1 MSILDLLTNFDV
13 FLIPY
18 EIFTFFIIVIIILKV
33 VFILLKKDFPRKG
46 ITKFSNKQ
54 LPIVSIRIIL
64 VLSVLLCFLT
74 ILPIAGKGS
83 DCPLFEFTID
93 FMRKN
98 GPQEAFRTDRP
109 LPFLITY
116 AIGEV
121 LNVPGRLSN
130 PLATT
135 LFSFCYLL
143 SACMLIYVLTKNLFL
158 TSLTSLFVVN
168 SNIFRQIAICFV
180 GNMLGLAFMQ
190 FFLVSF
196 VLYYSKN
203 KNTIYGYVSIILFIL
218 TLFSHAISALVII
231 SIVIVFAFFEL
242 LSKNM
247 QILKKSLIILTSC
260 IIITLI
266 FFVFNT
272 VVFKTLLDLYMYSI
286 GNYVPKTI
294 FTRFLTINT
303 IINWSSDYV
312 WIFLFSIIGLAVIF
326 NRDKKFQMLLI
337 AWVFA
342 ILGLMCLSSMYAKRI
357 FLYLPFSIIAALGL
371 DLCIKRCNLR
381 YKKII
386 LNLILIFLILTPF
399 IYFCRV
405 QQMNRRYIEK
415 GPFPWDTHFVETE
428 QLRWILKNFDIDNI
442 VVVTDVGWN
451 LGSLPKHSNVIV
463 GVSYRI
469 LAEVGNNV
477 YFGKLIDLL
486 QENPDCR
493 DKTPYAKMQIGR
505 YSSLNVDWTL
515 ENKTIIIPSTIY
527 NINDVEKK
535 VIYELSDG
543 IYAVKD
549 MTYQEK
555 NEWIKESLGGQIEG
569 DVCK

>member
-18 EIFTFFIIVIIILKV
+18 EIFTFFIIVVIILKV

-54 LPIVSIRIIL
+54 LPIVPIRIIL
-64 VLSVLLCFLT
+64 VISVLLCFLT
-74 ILPIAGKGS
+74 ILPIAGKGM
-83 DCPLFEFTID
+83 DCPLFEFTVD

-116 AIGEV
+116 TIGEV

-143 SACMLIYVLTKNLFL
+143 SACMLIYAITKNLFL

-190 FFLVSF
+190 FFFVSF

-203 KNTIYGYVSIILFIL
+203 KNIIYGYISIIFFIL
-218 TLFSHAISALVII
+218 TLSSHTISALVVI
-231 SIVIVFAFFEL
+231 SIVTVFTFFEL
-242 LSKNM
+242 LSRNM
-247 QILKKSLIILTSC
+247 QILRKSLIILMSC

-266 FFVFNT
+266 YFIFNT
-272 VVFKTLLDLYMYSI
+272 TAFKTLLDLYMYSI
-286 GNYVPKTI
+286 GNYVPTDV
-294 FTRFLTINT
+294 FTRILTASN

-312 WIFLFSIIGLAVIF
+312 WVFLFSIIGFGVIF
-326 NRDKKFQMLLI
+326 SSDKKFHLFLI
-337 AWVFA
+337 AWVFV
-342 ILGLMCLSSMYAKRI
+342 ILGLTCMSSMYAKRI
-357 FLYLPFSIIAALGL
+357 FLYLPFSITAALGL
-371 DLCIKRCNLR
+371 DLCIKRCNFR
-381 YKKII
+381 YKKFI

-399 IYFCRV
+399 VYFCRV
-405 QQMNRRYIEK
+405 QQMNRRYIEE

-428 QLRWILKNFDIDNI
+428 QLRWISKNFDIDNI
-442 VVVTDVGWN
+442 VVVTDVGWG
-451 LGSLPKHSNVIV
+451 LGGFPNHPKIALGIN
-463 GVSYRI
+463 YRI

-486 QENPDCR
+486 KEKPDCR

-515 ENKTIIIPSTIY
+515 ENKIIIIPSTIY
-527 NINDVEKK
+527 NINDMEKK
-535 VIYELSDG
+535 IVYELSDG
-543 IYAVKD
+543 IYVVKN
-549 MTYQEK
+549 MTFQEK
-555 NEWIKESLGGQIEG
+555 NEWIKENLGEQIEG
-569 DVCK
+569 DICR